1 MSSADETSNASM
13 LHGHASY
20 AAGAAKET
28 IGSLSGS
35 EPWTTSGQQDKQAGI
50 DEMRA
55 AKGGD
60 TDRGPTVGKVEA
72 MAGKAVGCEG
82 MVEEGGKSQE

>member
-1 MSSADETSNASM
+1 
-13 LHGHASY
+13 
-20 AAGAAKET
+20 
-28 IGSLSGS
+28 
-35 EPWTTSGQQDKQAGI
+35 
-50 DEMRA
+50 MRA